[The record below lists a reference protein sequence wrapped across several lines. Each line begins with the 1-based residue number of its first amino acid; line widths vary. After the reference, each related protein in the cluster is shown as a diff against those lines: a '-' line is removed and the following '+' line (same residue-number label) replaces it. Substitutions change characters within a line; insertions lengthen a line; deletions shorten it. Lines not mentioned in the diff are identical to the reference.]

1 MLDNLVSIPL
11 NYYDRKPFPEQ
22 KKEMEKKRQLNWG
35 ERKKLGIK

>member
-22 KKEMEKKRQLNWG
+22 KKEMEKNDSLTGVRGKN
-35 ERKKLGIK
+35 